1 MAKRFVDTTKY
12 KKPFIRSLPGPYKL
26 LWDFLCLDC
35 DHAGIWIVDFEIAQT
50 YIGPDMPV
58 NKSEA
63 LKLFNIDEAR
73 VMEIEGGKKW
83 FVPSFIEFQYGQL
96 SEKNRAHISVI
107 SILRRL
113 NLLNE
118 DLSIKLNKPLASPL
132 QGAMDKDKDKEE
144 EKDTEKEKDFGKSEN
159 LLDEKFIVPQM
170 WEVWKTTFPSYTAD
184 RENDFPA
191 LGKMLGF
198 MMDQSNNHDPTDQ
211 NFQLTVLNTFQ
222 HIADQVKKEPFWV
235 NKPLK
240 SIAHNQQEFYN
251 KIKNPGNGKPSGKKY
266 DDDSLKRKV
275 IERYGKGRQGT
286 GKPPP
291 VQT

>member
-1 MAKRFVDTTKY
+1 MAKRFVDTELDDREWFMK
-12 KKPFIRSLPGPYKL
+12 LPCRLKCAVN
-26 LWDFLCLDC
+26 FLFRKC
-35 DHAGIWIVDFEIAQT
+35 DNAGIWEPNYALAGL
-50 YIGPDMPV
+50 YIGEPV
-58 NKSEA
+58 AETEILVIDNGNQFE
-63 LKLFNIDEAR
+63 KLPS
-73 VMEIEGGKKW
+73 GKI
-83 FVPSFIEFQYGQL
+83 FVIGFCDFQYGTL
-96 SEKNRAHISVI
+96 SEDCKPHRPII
-107 SILRRL
+107 Q
-113 NLLNE
+113 
-118 DLSIKLNKPLASPL
+118 KLKKFGLYERVLKGYRNGSETL
-132 QGAMDKDKDKEE
+132 QEKEKDKEE

-198 MMDQSNNHDPTDQ
+198 MMEQSNNHDPTDK

-251 KIKNPGNGKPSGKKY
+251 KIKNPVNGKPAGKRY

-275 IERYGKGRQGT
+275 LERYGKGRQGA
-286 GKPPP
+286 GQPPP
-291 VQT
+291 VET